1 MSKWKNPVVI
11 RLNPGIN
18 GNPNTYTLLERVTL
32 YSGHNEYIFV
42 DEFSSMDKEMK
53 NRHKILERYGRQQ
66 RRKKTA

>member
-18 GNPNTYTLLERVTL
+18 GNPNTYTFLERVTL
-32 YSGHNEYIFV
+32 YSGHNEYRFV
-42 DEFSSMDKEMK
+42 DEFYSMDKAMK